1 MDILENVRGAAM
13 MFFSRRSRMVY
24 LAGIL
29 GSMAFLAQ
37 TCYAA
42 RWKEIGQLDSGSAGV
57 VYVDL
62 DSIRED
68 GGYRIALFLTI
79 YAAAAANIH
88 SIRLDRIS
96 QETAFDC
103 AKRTFALLYTIG
115 YFEGKEV
122 GKSSDKS
129 NWKDGLKAMP
139 QDGFSQRAYDVAC
152 NSPLASHPEDGISLG
167 DTPGSVKLSA
177 SGAGDH

>member
-1 MDILENVRGAAM
+1 MV
-13 MFFSRRSRMVY
+13 FFSRRSRAAY

-29 GSMAFLAQ
+29 ASMVLLAQ

-42 RWKEIGQLDSGSAGV
+42 RWKEIGQPDTGTAGV

-79 YAAAAANIH
+79 YSAAAANIH
-88 SIRLDRIS
+88 SIKLDRIS

-103 AKRTFALLYTIG
+103 TRRTFALIYTIG

-129 NWKDGLKAMP
+129 NWRDGLKALP
-139 QDGFSQRAYDVAC
+139 QDGFSQRVYDVAC
-152 NSPLASHPEDGISLG
+152 NSSLASHPEDGSSLG
-167 DTPGSVKLSA
+167 DTPGSVKLPA
-177 SGAGDH
+177 SGAGDR

>member
-1 MDILENVRGAAM
+1 M
-13 MFFSRRSRMVY
+13 MFFSRRSPAAY

-29 GSMAFLAQ
+29 ASMTLLAQ

-42 RWKEIGQLDSGSAGV
+42 RWQEIGQRDTGSAGV

-62 DSIRED
+62 DSVREE

-79 YAAAAANIH
+79 YAAAAANVH
-88 SIRLDRIS
+88 SIKLDRIS

-103 AKRTFALLYTIG
+103 ARRTFALLYTIG

-129 NWKDGLKAMP
+129 NWKDALKALP
-139 QDGFSQRAYDVAC
+139 QDGFSQHAYDMAC
-152 NSPLASHPEDGISLG
+152 NSPLASHPEDGVSLG